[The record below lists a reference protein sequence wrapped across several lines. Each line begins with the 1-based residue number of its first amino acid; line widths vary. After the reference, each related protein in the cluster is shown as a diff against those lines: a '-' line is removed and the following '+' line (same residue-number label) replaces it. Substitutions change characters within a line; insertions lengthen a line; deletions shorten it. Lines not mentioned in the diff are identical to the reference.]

1 MFMSNESVFLPAAVR
16 DRIWDLL
23 KERKVTQA
31 ELATKIGCS
40 ESSLS
45 RFISGKTD
53 KLGDESII
61 RIAKAFNVSTDFL
74 LGVTTVP
81 DRKNYEIGE
90 LGLSAQAARNLYT
103 GKANAQVVNYLLES
117 PRFLELT
124 YTLEQYFNDTLAAG
138 YAAQNQL
145 YTTLS
150 SLVRKTVKTTAAAQ
164 AAKEISRLKT
174 PVYQADL
181 ATIENQFMLA
191 VKEVKKEIG
200 NDFAA
205 IQAMTDAKAEAMF
218 SEIMKGQDTE
228 NPTVAPEF
236 VSNLITGCIA
246 GADGVDP
253 DALNRLSQAL
263 TDVFQS
269 ATANAASQEMD
280 DAQAGQ

>member
-31 ELATKIGCS
+31 ELAARIGCS

-53 KLGDESII
+53 KLGDENII
-61 RIAKAFNVSTDFL
+61 RIARAFDVSTDFL

-124 YTLEQYFNDTLAAG
+124 HTLEQYFNDTLA
-138 YAAQNQL
+138 
-145 YTTLS
+145 LS
-150 SLVRKTVKTTAAAQ
+150 PLKISLCWRSRK
-164 AAKEISRLKT
+164 
-174 PVYQADL
+174 
-181 ATIENQFMLA
+181 
-191 VKEVKKEIG
+191 
-200 NDFAA
+200 
-205 IQAMTDAKAEAMF
+205 
-218 SEIMKGQDTE
+218 
-228 NPTVAPEF
+228 
-236 VSNLITGCIA
+236 
-246 GADGVDP
+246 
-253 DALNRLSQAL
+253 
-263 TDVFQS
+263 
-269 ATANAASQEMD
+269 
-280 DAQAGQ
+280 

>member
-31 ELATKIGCS
+31 ELAARIGCS

-53 KLGDESII
+53 KLGDENII

-81 DRKNYEIGE
+81 DRKNYEISE

-124 YTLEQYFNDTLAAG
+124 HTLEQYFNDTLAAG

-150 SLVRKTVKTTAAAQ
+150 SLMRKTVKTNAAVQ
-164 AAKEISRLKT
+164 AANEISRLKT

-191 VKEVKKEIG
+191 VKEVKKEI
-200 NDFAA
+200 
-205 IQAMTDAKAEAMF
+205 AMT
-218 SEIMKGQDTE
+218 
-228 NPTVAPEF
+228 
-236 VSNLITGCIA
+236 
-246 GADGVDP
+246 
-253 DALNRLSQAL
+253 SQP
-263 TDVFQS
+263 FRQ
-269 ATANAASQEMD
+269 
-280 DAQAGQ
+280 